1 MSQKCAVVA
10 VPCGGAN
17 AGVKISPKNYM
28 DNDLEMIA
36 RRFTA
41 ELAKKGFIRPDV
53 DVLPQT

>member
-1 MSQKCAVVA
+1 MASLVSQKCAVVA

-17 AGVKISPKNYM
+17 AGVKISPKNYT

-41 ELAKKGFIRPDV
+41 ELAKKGFYSS
-53 DVLPQT
+53 